1 MVTNLRD
8 AKSRFSELVRL
19 AAEGEEV
26 LITVRG
32 EPMAKLTGVGTDKL
46 RSENRAE
53 WIGEL
58 TAAAAR
64 EGAGVPVATPQ
75 GYWDETRED
84 R

>member
-32 EPMAKLTGVGTDKL
+32 EPMAKLTGVGTDKKH
-46 RSENRAE
+46 SEDRAE
-53 WIGEL
+53 WIDEL

-64 EGAGVPVATPQ
+64 EGAGDAVATPQ
-75 GYWDETRED
+75 GYWDGTRED

>member
-26 LITVRG
+26 LITVHG
-32 EPMAKLTGVGTDKL
+32 EPMAKLTGVGTDKK
-46 RSENRAE
+46 RSEDRAE
-53 WIGEL
+53 WIDEL

-64 EGAGVPVATPQ
+64 EGAGGPVATPQ